1 MEKKGRFDHLEEL
14 LDESFWNSDF
24 FNDDKEQD
32 PEEASVERY
41 VWDKLTDAA
50 YSLEDAIEYL
60 KTDPYTKSYPD
71 KYAKR
76 IEEITKVC
84 NDLKKLYE

>member
-1 MEKKGRFDHLEEL
+1 MEEKGRFDHLEEL

-24 FNDDKEQD
+24 FKDDKEKD
-32 PEEASVERY
+32 PEEDGIERY
-41 VWDKLTDAA
+41 VWDRLTDAA
-50 YSLEDAIEYL
+50 YTLENAINFL
-60 KTDPYTKSYPD
+60 NSHPYAVTYPE